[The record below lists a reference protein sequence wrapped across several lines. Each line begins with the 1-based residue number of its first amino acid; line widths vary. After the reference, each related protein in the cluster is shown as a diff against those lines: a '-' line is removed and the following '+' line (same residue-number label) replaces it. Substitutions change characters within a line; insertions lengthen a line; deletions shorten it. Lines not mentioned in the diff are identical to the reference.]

1 MSFKNIGII
10 GLSGSQK
17 LAKLIAQHL
26 KIKLIDTTISHFAD
40 GEILVCPNETVR
52 HKKIVII
59 QSISKPVNE
68 NLMELLVC
76 IDSLKRAYVK
86 EIVTII
92 PYLAYARQDRK
103 SRGREPITAKL
114 IANLLQIAGVNHVV
128 TIDVHTEQIQG
139 FYEIPFDSLR
149 LWSLGVSK
157 FLKIVHTNLALV
169 SPDYGSVKRVREVS
183 QFIPNASIIILD
195 KKRVRPNTAEILNI
209 LGDTKNKNCLIV
221 DDIIDTAGTIC
232 EAAIALKK
240 NGAKTV
246 NIVATHGLFS
256 RDALDRIQNLMKQHI
271 IDKIYV
277 TNTIESVYK
286 IKNKNFKIVD
296 VSSYLADVIKII
308 FSENQSLS
316 QYANKKNNFIN
327 FYKK

>member
-1 MSFKNIGII
+1 M
-10 GLSGSQK
+10 
-17 LAKLIAQHL
+17 
-26 KIKLIDTTISHFAD
+26 
-40 GEILVCPNETVR
+40 
-52 HKKIVII
+52 
-59 QSISKPVNE
+59 
-68 NLMELLVC
+68 
-76 IDSLKRAYVK
+76 
-86 EIVTII
+86 
-92 PYLAYARQDRK
+92 
-103 SRGREPITAKL
+103 
-114 IANLLQIAGVNHVV
+114 
-128 TIDVHTEQIQG
+128 
-139 FYEIPFDSLR
+139 
-149 LWSLGVSK
+149 
-157 FLKIVHTNLALV
+157 KIVHTNLALV

-195 KKRVRPNTAEILNI
+195 KKRIRPNTAEILNI

-256 RDALDRIQNLMKQHI
+256 RDALDRIENLMKQHI